1 MTDERNDFLGGAAA
15 RGFSVARRSFVLLG
29 ALAFAGC
36 ATSQTQRLSRLPD
49 PEWPRIPDPPAG
61 PGTPPPGGAVA
72 GAAPAAPRGG
82 AAEAPDCDPVTGIC
96 HLPGNPVPWALPRS
110 MWTDGRPDTSDME
123 RMLPVKYI
131 TIHHDGLTPFYGI
144 STFETKARLELIR
157 NGHRGKGWAD
167 IGYHY
172 IVDRSGRVWQGRDV
186 TKWQG
191 AHVKN
196 RNEGNVGVLC
206 LGNFCEQRP
215 SAAQLAALNRVVAD
229 LRAYYRVSNDNV
241 FTHKEWPGAQTLCPG
256 PNLQAQVV
264 AMRRKGFSK
273 TAVASA
279 RRA

>member
-1 MTDERNDFLGGAAA
+1 MTNEQQDLLGGAAS
-15 RGFSVARRSFVLLG
+15 RGFALARRSFVVLG

-36 ATSQTQRLSRLPD
+36 ATTQTKGLTRLPD
-49 PEWPRIPDPPAG
+49 PDWPRIPDPPGGAG
-61 PGTPPPGGAVA
+61 QAPATGAVA
-72 GAAPAAPRGG
+72 TSAPANQPAAA
-82 AAEAPDCDPVTGIC
+82 AAEDCGPGDTIC
-96 HLPGNPVPWALPRS
+96 RLPGNPVPWAMPRS

-144 STFETKARLELIR
+144 SSFESKARLELIR

-215 SAAQLAALNRVVAD
+215 SAAQLAALNRVVAQ

-256 PNLQAQVV
+256 PNLQAQVD

>member
-1 MTDERNDFLGGAAA
+1 MTNEQHEFLGGVAA
-15 RGFSVARRSFVLLG
+15 RGFSVARRTFVFLG

-36 ATSQTQRLSRLPD
+36 ATSQAQRLSRLPD
-49 PEWPRIPDPPAG
+49 PDWPPIPDPPAG
-61 PGTPPPGGAVA
+61 PAKGSGAVA
-72 GAAPAAPRGG
+72 AAPAPAPQG
-82 AAEAPDCDPVTGIC
+82 ATGRAAAVEEACDDGVC
-96 HLPGNPVPWALPRS
+96 WLPGNPVPWALPRS

-144 STFETKARLELIR
+144 SAFESKARLELIR

-172 IVDRSGRVWQGRDV
+172 VIDRSGRVWQGRDV

-206 LGNFCEQRP
+206 MGNFCEQRP
-215 SAAQLAALNRVVAD
+215 SAAQLVALNRAIAQ
-229 LRAYYRVSNDNV
+229 LRTYYRVSNDNV

-256 PNLQAQVV
+256 PNLQVQVA
-264 AMRRKGFSK
+264 AMRKKGFSK
-273 TAVASA
+273 SA
-279 RRA
+279 IA

>member
-1 MTDERNDFLGGAAA
+1 MTDERHDFLGGAAA
-15 RGFSVARRSFVLLG
+15 RGFSVARRSFVFLG
-29 ALAFAGC
+29 ALVFAGC
-36 ATSQTQRLSRLPD
+36 ATSQAQRLSRLPD
-49 PEWPRIPDPPAG
+49 PQWPRIPDPPAG
-61 PGTPPPGGAVA
+61 PGMQPVGVPAPGPVPGPTTVVRE
-72 GAAPAAPRGG
+72 G
-82 AAEAPDCDPVTGIC
+82 DCEPGDTVC
-96 HLPGNPVPWALPRS
+96 RLPGNPVPWALPRS
-110 MWTDGRPDTSDME
+110 MWTEGKPDTSDME

-144 STFETKARLELIR
+144 SAFETKARLELIR

-172 IVDRSGRVWQGRDV
+172 VVDRSGRVWQGRDV

-215 SAAQLAALNRVVAD
+215 SAAQLAALNRVVAQ
-229 LRAYYRVSNDNV
+229 LRAYYRVPNDNV

-256 PNLQAQVV
+256 PNLQAQVE
-264 AMRRKGFSK
+264 ALRRKGFSK
-273 TAVASA
+273 TAVA
-279 RRA
+279 